1 MRTVFKSWQL
11 IAMSVM
17 MVFATSCEKNNGD
30 DPSPGKVL
38 GGEGNILIAT
48 TVKNPDGQSGQSYV
62 QQMPELS
69 GTLSMSKGIQTG
81 FGTPISIVGNDV
93 FVFPEFG
100 GKGTQT
106 IIRYARSQKGLE
118 KAAEMQIIPDSN
130 PSNLTQVSAEKA
142 YIPTY
147 VLGRIMIV
155 NPKTLEKKGE
165 IDLKQYA
172 HHDASPEPAHGIL
185 REGLYYLPLNQLAE
199 NWMPYADYRQVDVVI
214 IDTKTDQVVKVIS
227 EKTSGLCFPTRPF
240 LKEMIFTN
248 EQNDI
253 YIACAGYF
261 GYDPT
266 YLKNGFV
273 CIPAGKQEFDETQT
287 WDISGTSIEG
297 SAYKAASVFNCKY
310 IGHGKVAAYAGIV
323 ELNGN
328 NPYTARNAMAVLIDL
343 NSRTIKKI
351 EGIPYTDGY
360 SVAIEYHNGEV
371 FFAAYGIDASGIF
384 AYNPITGK
392 VRQALSASGN
402 IAYMHF
408 FN

>member
-38 GGEGNILIAT
+38 CGEGNILIAT

-165 IDLKQYA
+165 IDSIC
-172 HHDASPEPAHGIL
+172 AS
-185 REGLYYLPLNQLAE
+185 
-199 NWMPYADYRQVDVVI
+199 
-214 IDTKTDQVVKVIS
+214 
-227 EKTSGLCFPTRPF
+227 
-240 LKEMIFTN
+240 
-248 EQNDI
+248 
-253 YIACAGYF
+253 
-261 GYDPT
+261 
-266 YLKNGFV
+266 
-273 CIPAGKQEFDETQT
+273 
-287 WDISGTSIEG
+287 
-297 SAYKAASVFNCKY
+297 
-310 IGHGKVAAYAGIV
+310 
-323 ELNGN
+323 
-328 NPYTARNAMAVLIDL
+328 
-343 NSRTIKKI
+343 
-351 EGIPYTDGY
+351 
-360 SVAIEYHNGEV
+360 
-371 FFAAYGIDASGIF
+371 
-384 AYNPITGK
+384 
-392 VRQALSASGN
+392 
-402 IAYMHF
+402 
-408 FN
+408 